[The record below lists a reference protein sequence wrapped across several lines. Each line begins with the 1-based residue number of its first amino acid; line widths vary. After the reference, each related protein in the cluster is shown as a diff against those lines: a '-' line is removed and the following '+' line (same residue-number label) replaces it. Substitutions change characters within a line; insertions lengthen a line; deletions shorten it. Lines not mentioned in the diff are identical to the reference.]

1 MLTLPFRINSNMHLS
16 IAFFLGFAEV
26 IATHTHDRGIR
37 ISYKSVFWFE
47 VALAI
52 IALVIMLIWVRV
64 DKAKCD
70 LTADEKEMERER
82 SRLRGDDHE

>member
-1 MLTLPFRINSNMHLS
+1 MHLS

-26 IATHTHDRGIR
+26 ISAHTQDLGQRT
-37 ISYKSVFWFE
+37 SYKMVFWFE

-52 IALVIMLIWVRV
+52 VALVIMLVWVRV
-64 DKAKCD
+64 DKAKSD

-82 SRLRGDDHE
+82 SRLRGDE

>member
-1 MLTLPFRINSNMHLS
+1 MHLS

-26 IATHTHDRGIR
+26 IGANTQEHDIR
-37 ISYKSVFWFE
+37 DSFKAVFWFE

-52 IALVIMLIWVRV
+52 IALVIMLGWVRV
-64 DKAKCD
+64 SKAKSD

-82 SRLRGDDHE
+82 SRQGGDE

>member
-1 MLTLPFRINSNMHLS
+1 MHLS

-26 IATHTHDRGIR
+26 ISAHTLEHGKRA
-37 ISYKSVFWFE
+37 SYKAVFWFE

-52 IALVIMLIWVRV
+52 VALVIMLVWVRV
-64 DKAKCD
+64 DKAKSD

-82 SRLRGDDHE
+82 SRLQVNE

>member
-1 MLTLPFRINSNMHLS
+1 MHLS

-26 IATHTHDRGIR
+26 ISARTHKSGYTESE
-37 ISYKSVFWFE
+37 SYKAVFWFE
-47 VALAI
+47 VALALVALMI
-52 IALVIMLIWVRV
+52 ILVWVRV

-82 SRLRGDDHE
+82 SRLRGDDRE